1 MGIYFIKNKWCIK
14 MDEKDVLQDLASAI
28 DQSQHKSLLLSG
40 LSVFSGL
47 LKGEEV
53 DLSVM
58 NDPIKDSIK
67 VLAEDIDREFSTEV
81 AVPENSRALTFK
93 RYAGKCVKKELLKSV
108 GENLSPE
115 EKEQYDSDKR
125 EIFELI
131 FDYL

>member
-1 MGIYFIKNKWCIK
+1 
-14 MDEKDVLQDLASAI
+14 MDEKDVLQDLASVI

-58 NDPIKDSIK
+58 NEPIKDSIK

-81 AVPENSRALTFK
+81 TVPENSCALTFK

-108 GENLSPE
+108 GESLSPE

-125 EIFELI
+125 EILELI